1 MICLKIFLTRSKSK
15 WNFGEVS
22 LLVNDF
28 DSITTELIILIAKNI
43 KRLNIITNHIQKC
56 KKIEEYLYD
65 EFGIMLNISNNKK
78 VSLSKAEIIINI
90 DFPGEI
96 VNKYRIYDKA
106 IILNILEKISIKSK
120 RFNGINASY
129 YKISMPEEYKQERF
143 EDEIIYESLI
153 YKYKHIDVI
162 LERATKDKIQIEGL
176 IGNNGIIKEKELN
189 LLTKI

>member
-1 MICLKIFLTRSKSK
+1 M
-15 WNFGEVS
+15 
-22 LLVNDF
+22 LVNDF
-28 DSITTELIILIAKNI
+28 DGITTELIILIAKNI

-78 VSLSKAEIIINI
+78 VGLSKAEIIINI
-90 DFPGEI
+90 DFPEEI
-96 VNKYRIYDKA
+96 INKYRIYDKA
-106 IILNILEKISIKSK
+106 IILNILGKISIKSK

-129 YKISMPEEYKQERF
+129 YKINMPEEYKLDKF
-143 EDEIIYESLI
+143 EYEIIYESLI

-162 LERATKDKIQIEGL
+162 SEQVTKDKIEIEGL

>member
-1 MICLKIFLTRSKSK
+1 M
-15 WNFGEVS
+15 
-22 LLVNDF
+22 LVNDF
-28 DSITTELIILIAKNI
+28 DGITTELIILIAKSI
-43 KRLNIITNHIQKC
+43 KRLNIITNHIERC

-78 VSLSKAEIIINI
+78 VGLSKAEIIINI
-90 DFPGEI
+90 DFPEEI

-129 YKISMPEEYKQERF
+129 YKIDMQEEYKLDKF

-153 YKYKHIDVI
+153 YKYNHLDNI
-162 LERATKDKIQIEGL
+162 LDIIMKDKIQIEGL
-176 IGNNGIIKEKELN
+176 IGNNGIITEE
-189 LLTKI
+189 II